1 MRFIGWATLIVIAAL
16 VIMVAVGPPTPT
28 TSQPAPDTGPLF
40 LEGDSARVTVGW
52 VGCREKADLMRAL
65 DLAVRQD
72 DIKAAARYTST
83 HDCRAIDKGFVGAV
97 EDVAA
102 FSHVTCLRGRGEP
115 ACYWFPNR
123 MLEKM

>member
-1 MRFIGWATLIVIAAL
+1 MRFMGWAILIVGL
-16 VIMVAVGPPTPT
+16 PLGIMVAVFGDNE
-28 TSQPAPDTGPLF
+28 PAPDTGPMF
-40 LEGDSARVTVGW
+40 LNGDSARVTIGW

-65 DLAVRQD
+65 DLVARQQ
-72 DIKAAARYTST
+72 DIEAAARYTST

-97 EDVAA
+97 EDVAV

-115 ACYWFPNR
+115 SCYWFPNR